1 VASGGS
7 VEAPSP
13 ATPINMLEDL
23 KLNKKP
29 TRGFL
34 PWRGLR
40 SLVDDNATAGANTIG
55 QVSTSST
62 PPTDIQV
69 VSESCD
75 WCLMESPWTRGDDD
89 FDHDDDIVEN
99 SHDSRNGAPSPRKSR
114 KGIDKDKSTA
124 IKLGPKAL

>member
-1 VASGGS
+1 MV
-7 VEAPSP
+7 
-13 ATPINMLEDL
+13 EDL
-23 KLNKKP
+23 KRSKKP
-29 TRGFL
+29 FKAFL

-55 QVSTSST
+55 QVSTHST

-75 WCLMESPWTRGDDD
+75 WCLMESPWTRGDEE

-99 SHDSRNGAPSPRKSR
+99 THHDGNVQKDAALPRKSS
-114 KGIDKDKSTA
+114 KGMPDKEHPPST
-124 IKLGPKAL
+124 KLGPKAL